1 MAPLLQQTKAL
12 ADKTRLEIVD
22 LLMEREL
29 AVGEIVEIL
38 KMGQSRVS
46 RHLKILYEAELLSSR
61 RDGLWVFYRV
71 NREAPLPEV
80 LAPLLES
87 DPEVQESRR
96 EREKGLEESRMKSR
110 AWFDSL
116 AGRLPAVK
124 YELLGET
131 GLEERL
137 VSRLRPL
144 ERLADLGCGTGE
156 LLDVL
161 LTKAEKIIGV
171 DRSEAML
178 AEAARRSDPER
189 VDLRIGSL
197 DHLPLLDGEA
207 DGAVLSMVLH
217 YLADPA
223 LALAEV
229 RRVVR
234 SGGQFLLADLLAHDD
249 EEMRKRYGHRW
260 LGFDREE
267 LARWLREA
275 GFIVEKEESFDARRR
290 LTVILISSKRI

>member
-1 MAPLLQQTKAL
+1 MAPLLQQIKAL
-12 ADKTRLEIVD
+12 ADKTRLDIFD

-38 KMGQSRVS
+38 DMGQSRVS
-46 RHLKILYEAELLSSR
+46 RHLKILHDAELLTSR
-61 RDGLWVFYRV
+61 RDGLWAFYRV
-71 NREAPLPEV
+71 NREASLPEV
-80 LAPLLES
+80 LAPLMER
-87 DPEVQESRR
+87 DPEVEESRR
-96 EREKGLEESRMKSR
+96 QREKGLEESRKKNR

-131 GLEERL
+131 GLEERMVEL
-137 VSRLRPL
+137 LRPL
-144 ERLADLGCGTGE
+144 ESLADLGCGTGE
-156 LLDVL
+156 LFDAL
-161 LTKAEKIIGV
+161 LTKAQKVIGV

-178 AEAARRSDPER
+178 AEAARRRDPER

-207 DGAVLSMVLH
+207 EGAVISMVLH

-229 RRVVR
+229 GRVVR
-234 SGGQFLLADLLAHDD
+234 SGGQFLLADLLSHDD
-249 EEMRKRYGHRW
+249 EEMRKRYGHRR
-260 LGFDREE
+260 LGFSREE
-267 LARWLREA
+267 IARWLKEA
-275 GFIVEKEESFDARRR
+275 GFQIEKEESFDARRG
-290 LTVILISSKRI
+290 LTVVLFSSKRI